1 MGLVYDYNNTYTD
14 NSPFDKVKVVPEG
27 KVLYKESNP
36 TRSVYFQGQKTTKH
50 GIAIETENGWH
61 LVDVEEYLNNFGNSL
76 DEKQLNTISKIYNID
91 VSQYLQQGEALP
103 EETRTEEEVTEQ
115 QEEVSVERQE
125 EVQELQQELVE
136 EKAEEVIDV
145 LEEQLE
151 ESSEAL
157 EEISEEL
164 EDKEISPKEAE
175 ILENQRLLEA
185 QAIKND
191 LLETISQL
199 AEERLKEGNPLKLS
213 EAKELYESLD
223 KKSREVL
230 DELREFFTL
239 EDLISEANRRLIE
252 NKFDEF
258 VEQFFPNDLDEDK
271 ESNLE
276 KLENAL
282 DKTKEALLG
291 LSELFNE
298 EDLGRLINL
307 AKEKFDEFKETFAS
321 AQDLSEEVK
330 EALIDEALDKVLET
344 KEASPEKLYQ
354 ESIEYLEKS
363 QGDYKEHIDKIT
375 RFFLGQSFSDFNF
388 STLMKNV
395 ESLGFERTLTALA
408 NTFAG
413 ILALDNNLEPLDIYQ
428 ALELMKDFSKKGK
441 TYELLQNLCVSYSV
455 DLEYSKRGYQSFKEE
470 VKGASEI
477 CENKLGSLAFFIDAF
492 LPQYETQLVHGYFRF
507 VPNINKVLQHTSNEL
522 ANLAD
527 QKDIP
532 RQMFN
537 PLVRSS
543 LIKRMLEEKEKE
555 HEEFLKQVEIE
566 RQIEEQQIKELSE
579 NIRLPEKLKNL
590 FEDFPSAVRELINHS
605 PEAKVGIGNTEEN
618 LVNLA
623 LLAGMFDRLDGT
635 LKVVLNDDTDRALS
649 GLLYQASTYLDAI
662 KERYSTQLK
671 AKAESVKDFDKQVFA
686 AALKT
691 LTDSYACAEGESEE
705 VCKNRLHTELLSRVK
720 EAVRNLAFLPK
731 EGKRFDAQNLKTDEL
746 GNIIYENHSELN
758 KEWDVE
764 SHLDSFVIRFRN
776 LASSLIAYHL
786 FDQYNPNVEELAK
799 KIDEIEQ
806 TKGMPLDVYLEQEH
820 EGVED
825 DVRLN
830 EVLGELSNIFSDI
843 ETKEDLDALVIGTA
857 PYAYKINAFMKEV
870 FGEYNGTKEY
880 SFSNKFEDTVSYG
893 EFENY
898 EDAILDILKTKVPKE
913 NPLYLFDN
921 FSPNVIHTQT
931 PPISFDEE
939 IPIIGEEE
947 QASLTEESA
956 TESEVPL
963 EKISY
968 SEVTFEDLENL
979 KETLD
984 ENESL
989 TLYVD
994 EDKEVEIKKIGNRLS
1009 CAFRSGNKTLGT
1021 LQLKDLKKLGKDF
1034 KTAVDEAFETISEAT
1049 SQDKLLNSSI
1059 EQLNKAIKEK
1069 KKSKK
1074 KAKKKSKKKTK
1085 EKEEK
1090 PSEETRTEE
1099 ITEIPSQTEEVP
1111 ESTSSTEETSEPS
1124 PTTEVSSEA
1133 KESETKTSKK
1143 KAKSDKKE
1151 SEKTNKKSSKNQK
1164 ETIKEEDK
1172 EEVKENLE
1180 QQASEIVLEEE
1191 KKEAV
1196 EEVETS
1202 LSAEKEEY
1210 YSNLI
1215 NLFSSP
1221 STISYVAEAIQ
1232 QAVDF
1237 DPEVEKDIKGLIYF
1251 GIFKPENLDKVS
1263 PYFVS
1268 IDNAYAYLADFEKAY
1283 NEDKDFKKLVDVSYD
1298 VLDEYTSSTKKE
1310 SLRSVAEKVFK
1321 QSKNPL
1327 ARSVAQTIL
1336 QRTSDESYIS
1346 DRLKKK
1352 IRNETYTK
1360 LFEQISKSNEYI
1372 EMPLTDK
1379 ISLEVITGEEGKPD
1393 VATFKFVESEENEHY
1408 LTLDDIDNPLLSDN
1422 LLIIYA
1428 ALENPNVAVYLPYFS
1443 KILSEDDFEF
1453 SLESFSFGKKSL
1465 GERGFYY
1472 IREGEKTKVFS
1483 KTSDFLAEAF
1493 AIVDTLRPNVETET
1507 ITEEETTEAQK
1518 EEQQESSET
1527 KKEKQKK
1534 DKKKSKSKKKPKGKK
1549 EVVDAK
1555 ITDEGIQTTVQTE
1568 DEQGL
1573 IQQEEVDASPDKAIV
1588 SLTNRVLKK
1597 FNLPSL
1603 PYKKDEELLKDA
1615 EKIAE
1620 NIEKEKARISED
1632 KRLVYYSD
1640 TNEILDALL
1649 EFVLQEKPEDKELRV
1664 PARDVIK
1671 NYSGNRFKEKLVKSL
1686 IPKIVAVYDLSEED
1700 LSSLV
1705 EGLDFPDKIDA
1716 YQHKVNKSNL
1726 SASVVEDFKRIV
1738 KDALSKIGV
1747 EASESFIL
1755 DEIIKAFVEI
1765 AR

>member
-61 LVDVEEYLNNFGNSL
+61 LVDVEEYLNNFGNAL
-76 DEKQLNTISKIYNID
+76 DEEQLNTISKIYNID

-103 EETRTEEEVTEQ
+103 EETRTEEEATEQ

-151 ESSEAL
+151 EGSEAL

-175 ILENQRLLEA
+175 ILENQRLLEV
-185 QAIKND
+185 QSIKND

-239 EDLISEANRRLIE
+239 EDIISEANRRLIE

-330 EALIDEALDKVLET
+330 EKLIEDALDKVLET
-344 KEASPEKLYQ
+344 EESSPEKLYQ
-354 ESIEYLEKS
+354 ESIEYLDKS
-363 QGDYKEHIDKIT
+363 QEDYKSHIDKIT
-375 RFFLGQSFSDFNF
+375 KFFFGQSFNDFNF
-388 STLMKNV
+388 SSLMRNID
-395 ESLGFERTLTALA
+395 SLGFERTLTALA

-413 ILALDNNLEPLDIYQ
+413 LLALNNDLEALDIYQ
-428 ALELMKDFSKKGK
+428 ALELMKDFSKRGK
-441 TYELLQNLCVSYSV
+441 TYELLKDLCISYSV
-455 DLEYSKRGYQSFKEE
+455 NLEYSKRGYQSFKEE
-470 VKGASEI
+470 VRGATEL
-477 CENKLGSLAFFIDAF
+477 CENKLGSLAFFLDSF

-507 VPNINKVLQHTSNEL
+507 VPSINKVLQHSSNEL
-522 ANLAD
+522 KNLAND
-527 QKDIP
+527 KNIP
-532 RQMFN
+532 RQILN
-537 PLVRSS
+537 PLTRAS
-543 LIKRMLEEKEKE
+543 LIKRMLKEKEEE
-555 HEEFLKQVEIE
+555 HEEFLQKTEIE
-566 RQIEEQQIKELSE
+566 KQIEEQKIKELSKH
-579 NIRLPEKLKNL
+579 IQLPEKLEEL
-590 FEDFPSAVRELINHS
+590 FEDLPSAIKELINHA
-605 PEAKVGIGNTEEN
+605 PEAKVKLGDIE
-618 LVNLA
+618 VNLA
-623 LLAGMFDRLDGT
+623 NLALIAGMFNRLDGT
-635 LKVVLNDDTDRALS
+635 LKVVLNDDTDRTLS
-649 GLLYQASTYLDAI
+649 GLLHQASTYLDAI

-671 AKAESVKDFDKQVFA
+671 AKADSVKNFDKQVFS

-691 LTDSYACAEGESEE
+691 LTDSYVCAEGESEE
-705 VCKNRLHTELLSRVK
+705 VCKNRLHAELLSRVK

-731 EGKRFDAQNLKTDEL
+731 EGKLFDAQNLKTDEL
-746 GNIIYENHSELN
+746 GNIIYENHSEPN
-758 KEWDVE
+758 KEWEVE
-764 SHLDSFVIRFRN
+764 SYLDSFVKRFRD
-776 LASSLIAYHL
+776 LASALIAYHL

-806 TKGMPLDVYLEQEH
+806 TKGMPLDVYLEQEN

-825 DVRLN
+825 NVRLN

-843 ETKEDLDALVIGTA
+843 GTKEDLDALVFGTT
-857 PYAYKINAFMKEV
+857 PYAYKINTFMKEV
-870 FGEYNGTKEY
+870 FGEYDGTKEY
-880 SFSNKFEDTVSYG
+880 SFSNKFEDKVSYG

-913 NPLYLFDN
+913 NPLYLFDD

-939 IPIIGEEE
+939 IPFIGEEE
-947 QASLTEESA
+947 QPSLTEESA

-979 KETLD
+979 EETLD

-1009 CAFRSGNKTLGT
+1009 CACRSGNKTLGT
-1021 LQLKDLKKLGKDF
+1021 LQLEDLKKLGKDF

-1059 EQLNKAIKEK
+1059 EQLNKTIKEK

-1074 KAKKKSKKKTK
+1074 KAKKKTK
-1085 EKEEK
+1085 EKEKK

-1133 KESETKTSKK
+1133 KKPETKTSKK

-1151 SEKTNKKSSKNQK
+1151 SAKTNKTSSKNQK

-1283 NEDKDFKKLVDVSYD
+1283 NEDKDFKKLVDVSYE

-1379 ISLEVITGEEGKPD
+1379 ISLEVITGEEGKPE
-1393 VATFKFVESEENEHY
+1393 VVTFKFVESEENEHY

-1428 ALENPNVAVYLPYFS
+1428 ALENPNVEVYLPYFS
-1443 KILSEDDFEF
+1443 KMLSEDVFEF
-1453 SLESFSFGKKSL
+1453 SLENFSFGKKSL

-1493 AIVDTLRPNVETET
+1493 AIVDTLRPNIETET
-1507 ITEEETTEAQK
+1507 IKEEETTEAQK

-1603 PYKKDEELLKDA
+1603 PYEKDEELLKDA

-1649 EFVLQEKPEDKELRV
+1649 EFVLQEKPEDNELRV
-1664 PARDVIK
+1664 PARNVIK

-1686 IPKIVAVYDLSEED
+1686 IPKIVTVYDLSEED

-1716 YQHKVNKSNL
+1716 YQHKVNKNNL